1 MILQKLFLNEGI
13 NVRLILATN
22 NKGKVKEY
30 KEIFAPLGFDVLSQG
45 EAGIDIEVEETGT
58 SFCKNAY
65 LKAKAIFDITKSYVL
80 ADDSGLEVSALDGRP
95 GIYSARYAPEGKR
108 CKKILHEMKDVPDDK
123 RQARFVCSICLI
135 CADGRKITAEGYCE
149 GKIGYEKKGNNG
161 FGYDPIFIY
170 DDDKTLAQMTDD
182 EKNAV
187 SHRGRAVEKLIE
199 IIKQGENLC

>member
-1 MILQKLFLNEGI
+1 MMK
-13 NVRLILATN
+13 LILATN

-30 KEIFAPLGFDVLSQG
+30 KEIFSPLGYEVLSQG
-45 EAGIDIEVEETGT
+45 EAGINIDVEETGT
-58 SFCKNAY
+58 GFAENAY
-65 LKAKAIFDITKSYVL
+65 LKAKAIYDITNSYVL

-108 CKKILHEMKDVPDDK
+108 CEKILDEMKNVPDDK

-135 CADGRKITAEGYCE
+135 CADSKKITAEGYCE
-149 GKIGYEKKGNNG
+149 GKIGYKKRGNNG

-170 DDDKTLAQMTDD
+170 DDNKTLAQMTDD

-187 SHRGRAVEKLIE
+187 SHRGKAVEKLIE
-199 IIKQGENLC
+199 ILKQGENIC

>member
-1 MILQKLFLNEGI
+1 MMK
-13 NVRLILATN
+13 LILATN

-30 KEIFAPLGFDVLSQG
+30 KEIFSPLGYEVFSQG
-45 EAGIDIEVEETGT
+45 EAGINIDVEETGKT
-58 SFCKNAY
+58 FLENAY
-65 LKAKAIFDITKSYVL
+65 LKAKAIYDITRSYVL

-108 CKKILHEMKDVPDDK
+108 CEKILDEMKEVPDDK

-135 CADGRKITAEGYCE
+135 CADGKKIIAEGYCN

-170 DDDKTLAQMTDD
+170 DNDKTLAQMTDD

-187 SHRGRAVEKLIE
+187 SHRGKAVENLIE
-199 IIKQGENLC
+199 ILKQGENLC

>member
-45 EAGIDIEVEETGT
+45 EAGINIEVEETGT
-58 SFCKNAY
+58 SFSENAY
-65 LKAKAIFDITKSYVL
+65 LKAKAIYDITKSYVL

-108 CKKILHEMKDVPDDK
+108 CEKILHEMQDVPDDK

-135 CADGRKITAEGYCE
+135 CADDRKITAEGYCE
-149 GKIGYEKKGNNG
+149 GKIGYEEKGNNG

>member
-1 MILQKLFLNEGI
+1 MK
-13 NVRLILATN
+13 LILATN

-30 KEIFAPLGFDVLSQG
+30 KEIFSPLGYEVFSQG
-45 EAGIDIEVEETGT
+45 EAGINIDVEETGKT
-58 SFCKNAY
+58 FSENAY
-65 LKAKAIFDITKSYVL
+65 LKAKAIYDITRSYVL

-108 CKKILHEMKDVPDDK
+108 CEKILDEMKEVPDDK

-135 CADGRKITAEGYCE
+135 CADGRKITAEGYCN

-170 DDDKTLAQMTDD
+170 DNDRTLAQMTDD

-187 SHRGRAVEKLIE
+187 SHRGKAVENLVE
-199 IIKQGENLC
+199 ILKQGENLC

>member
-1 MILQKLFLNEGI
+1 MK
-13 NVRLILATN
+13 LILATN

-30 KEIFAPLGFDVLSQG
+30 KEIFSPLGYEVFSQG
-45 EAGIDIEVEETGT
+45 EAGINIDVDETGKT
-58 SFCKNAY
+58 FSENAY
-65 LKAKAIFDITKSYVL
+65 LKAKAIYDITRSYVL

-108 CKKILHEMKDVPDDK
+108 CEKILDEMKEVPDDK

-135 CADGRKITAEGYCE
+135 CADGKKITAEGYCN

-170 DDDKTLAQMTDD
+170 DNDRTLAQMTDD

-187 SHRGRAVEKLIE
+187 SHRGKAVENLVE
-199 IIKQGENLC
+199 ILKQGENLC

>member
-1 MILQKLFLNEGI
+1 MNEGDI
-13 NVRLILATN
+13 MKLIIATN

-30 KEIFAPLGFDVLSQG
+30 KEIFSPLGYEVLSQR
-45 EAGIDIEVEETGT
+45 EAGINIDVPETGT
-58 SFCKNAY
+58 SFAENAY
-65 LKAKAIFDITKSYVL
+65 LKAKAIYDITNSYVL

-108 CKKILHEMKDVPDDK
+108 CEKILYEMKDVPDDK

-135 CADGRKITAEGYCE
+135 CADGKKITAEGYCE
-149 GKIGYEKKGNNG
+149 GKIGYEKRGNNG

-170 DDDKTLAQMTDD
+170 DNNKTLAQMTDN

-187 SHRGRAVEKLIE
+187 SHRGKAVENLIE
-199 IIKQGENLC
+199 ILEQGENIC